1 MAGSVALSYRLFGED
16 VSASKALQGVGAAAE
31 DAGRKVK
38 DSTDDSAGGLDRL
51 GEGADKSEQR
61 IMGLKDSVDGLSTI
75 LQGPGEQGVA
85 AYLQGWA
92 DLSSGI
98 ANFVVPALSKMIPEV
113 VKQGV
118 ATAWSTVQQKA
129 AAAAN
134 RVWAATQWLVNA
146 ALSANPIALVV
157 IAIAALVAAILWLWN
172 NNEGFRN
179 FVIAA
184 WEKIKA
190 AIAVV
195 ADWFGQ
201 HVVPA
206 IKAAVGFI
214 VGYYRT
220 MWQVFTT
227 VAGWIG
233 SRITAMVGW
242 FAALPGRISSAVTGL
257 WDGLKSSFKGAI
269 NWIIDR
275 WNSFQIR
282 LGGQHVD
289 LPFGQSFDIPSI
301 TIDTPDIPRLAKGGI
316 VRATPGGILANIG
329 EGRYDEAVVPLKP
342 GMSLGGEVHLHV
354 GTLVAGPGWERM
366 LAEAVDRAVGSIGGY
381 RPSNLAVKGR

>member
-16 VSASKALQGVGAAAE
+16 VSASKALEGVGAAAE
-31 DAGRKVK
+31 DAGRKVT
-38 DSTDDSAGGLDRL
+38 DSTDDSAGGLDKL
-51 GEGADKSEQR
+51 GEGADRSEQR

-98 ANFVVPALSKMIPEV
+98 ANFVVPALSRMIPEV

-134 RVWAATQWLVNA
+134 KVWAATQWLVNA

-220 MWQVFTT
+220 MWTVFTT

-242 FAALPGRISSAVTGL
+242 FAALPGRISSAITGL
-257 WDGLKSSFKGAI
+257 WDGLKSGFRSVI
-269 NWIIDR
+269 NWIIEK
-275 WNSFQIR
+275 WNGLSLS
-282 LGGQHVD
+282 LGGIEIP
-289 LPFGQSFDIPSI
+289 LPAGKSI
-301 TIDTPDIPRLAKGGI
+301 TIPSVSLDTPNIPLLASGGI
-316 VRATPGGILANIG
+316 VRATPGGILARIG

-342 GMSLGGEVHLHV
+342 GMSLGGDVHLHI
-354 GTLVAGPGWERM
+354 GTLVAGPGWERQ